1 MLNLSSWSVYDQI
14 KEQKET
20 ISYHHFGQINDLQ
33 LFLYAFYS
41 PHLRSNGPPL

>member
-1 MLNLSSWSVYDQI
+1 MSILSSWSVYDQI

-20 ISYHHFGQINDLQ
+20 IGYHLFGQMNDL
-33 LFLYAFYS
+33 LLSLSTFYS